1 MQNFGKIKNK
11 FNEILVEGVV
21 SENKPNKL
29 LFKKYVKTIKEN
41 EILKTQFLIYNNIE
55 NKIEENEFKATEFV
69 KANIE
74 LLNKYTKKEIAEAN
88 LKLSIPIVWEKEI
101 AEANLKLSI
110 PIVWEK
116 DDEYSLK
123 ELHENITKLIFT
135 KKTPENVDSIV
146 EATSNIVG
154 FIKNNKIKEITEAIE
169 LPTSMVSTIMVDK
182 YNEKYS
188 NLSESD
194 KSIVKAI
201 MNSDDIQKK
210 EIYSN
215 TIKECLDLINDKL
228 TESDLETK
236 DRLLRVKEKLLNDKH
251 EINEDFIPNISKLV
265 ELRDNLK
272 EN

>member
-74 LLNKYTKKEIAEAN
+74 LLNKYTK
-88 LKLSIPIVWEKEI
+88 KEI